1 MKGLGIFLSFVF
13 IMLIG
18 FFLIGF
24 TDSVAAPTSGA
35 ALTQYNNM
43 SQAVSIANTGLN
55 ATMLI
60 LIAAMCFTAVLFMM
74 TALSKGRRS

>member
-35 ALTQYNNM
+35 ALNQYNNLT
-43 SQAVSIANTGLN
+43 QATTIASSGLYG
-55 ATMLI
+55 TMLI
-60 LIAAMCFTAVLFMM
+60 LIAAMCFTAVMFMM
-74 TALSKGRRS
+74 SSMKRRT